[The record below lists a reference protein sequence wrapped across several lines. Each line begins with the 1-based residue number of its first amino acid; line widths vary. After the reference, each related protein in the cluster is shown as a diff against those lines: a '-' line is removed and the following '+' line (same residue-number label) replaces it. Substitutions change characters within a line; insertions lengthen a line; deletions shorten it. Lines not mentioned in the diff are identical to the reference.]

1 MSKLINL
8 LTAPVLFNGKTLY
21 PSQKSKLDALTGD
34 DFTVSNL
41 QNIDYYNN
49 GYQAD
54 LITTDGFVR
63 ASAQKWNSAIPVNL
77 KNVQTNGVA
86 GNLLDCIQQPA
97 NSITYTIDGNIKNVY
112 ITVMDAAD
120 DAQVLTGLQAGLGI
134 ALAADDYT
142 LSTPTMNTPSYRKV
156 VFKSPYLVGN
166 VYVVSTR
173 FESAIFVTLPDA
185 SIGRVTYAKTQ
196 QDPAVDKITVA
207 SALAWNAYYAS
218 WNSTVDLETMT
229 NRLAGNMYNQL
240 VFFND
245 VYTMYSGGVGN
256 TYFNCKNGLI
266 DGSNTWGYNKLTYTI
281 DFFED
286 SDWFE
291 FIEVADLDA
300 LAAVTTEGFYKVTD
314 QNIYKY
320 WLMTNPNSG
329 AISTMLN
336 EHSKK
341 IYFMS
346 EDYSFGISGSG
357 DDGVPNPTYKYRGS
371 LTLAN
376 AIMQNA
382 SIYVRWIGE

>member
-8 LTAPVLFNGKTLY
+8 LTDPVLYNGKTLY

-86 GNLLDCIQQPA
+86 GNLLDCIQQPSNA
-97 NSITYTIDGNIKNVY
+97 ITYTIDGNVKNVY
-112 ITVMDAAD
+112 ICVVDGAD
-120 DAQVLTGLQAGLGI
+120 DAQVLAGLQTGLGI
-134 ALAADDYT
+134 ALTTDDYT
-142 LSTPTMNTPSYRKV
+142 LSTPAANTPNYRKV

-173 FESAIFVTLPDA
+173 FESAIFVTLPNLN
-185 SIGRVTYAKTQ
+185 IGRVTYTATQ
-196 QDPAVDKITVA
+196 QTPSVDKLTVA

-218 WNSTVDLETMT
+218 WNSTVSLEDMT
-229 NRLAGNMYNQL
+229 NRLSGNMYNQL
-240 VFFND
+240 VFFNEL
-245 VYTMYSGGVGN
+245 YTLYSGGTGN

-266 DGSNTWGYNKLTYTI
+266 DGSNTWGYNKLTYTVSL
-281 DFFED
+281 FAD
-286 SDWFE
+286 SDWFD
-291 FIEVADLDA
+291 FIPLSNLDDLATMDK
-300 LAAVTTEGFYKVTD
+300 EGFYSVAD
-314 QNIYKY
+314 QSTFKF
-320 WLMTNPNSG
+320 WLMVDANSG
-329 AISTMLN
+329 AINTMLN
-336 EHSKK
+336 KHSEK
-341 IYFMS
+341 IYFMP
-346 EDYSFGISGSG
+346 EDYDFSISGSG
-357 DDGVPNPTYKYRGS
+357 DNGIPQPTYKYRGRF
-371 LTLAN
+371 TMTN
-376 AIMQNA
+376 AIMQDG